1 MSYFDL
7 LMQDLTPLVS
17 QAKSQLRATD
27 LYWRIAFI
35 LYVISSLQFTKRQ
48 VRRLVRTLP
57 TPAAPNPED
66 QFISV
71 TAEEMRSYRDR
82 SGNYDVPREFPPALE
97 KYTTKPSAAD
107 FAQWILELG
116 HMDEA
121 RLLDAKRAITASAAF
136 HDVRIPKVLRM
147 VDNRTKALW
156 VRLDFDMALRA
167 VSEQQVHQE
176 VTNMLGKCEQPDLD
190 ACTYAYLMPSVG
202 TLILAAARVDEFPC
216 LSVFS
221 RNLTGYGD
229 VLKGMT
235 LLNTRVIQ
243 SLATA
248 YAVKSGL
255 KIPASYVRCDHLTLQ
270 LLASTEPVAA

>member
-1 MSYFDL
+1 MSYLDL
-7 LMQDLTPLVS
+7 LMQDLTPLVT

-48 VRRLVRTLP
+48 VRRLVRALP
-57 TPAAPNPED
+57 LPATPNPED

-97 KYTTKPSAAD
+97 KYTTKPSPAD

-176 VTNMLGKCEQPDLD
+176 VTNLLGKRECPDLD
-190 ACTYAYLMPSVG
+190 ARTYAYLMPSVG
-202 TLILAAARVDEFPC
+202 ALILAAAQADEFPC

-221 RNLTGYGD
+221 RNLTGYRD
-229 VLKGMT
+229 VLKGVT
-235 LLNTRVIQ
+235 LLNTNVIQ

-248 YAVKSGL
+248 YAVMSGI